1 MGSNEE
7 IMNRLEKLEEE
18 NRILQQKLNN
28 VMLLLTYNKDA
39 KEFAKKLNDGYQMPF
54 TKCNVCYFIE
64 TNTKQMTECSCHYR
78 KN

>member
-1 MGSNEE
+1 MSSNEE

-28 VMLLLTYNKDA
+28 VMLLLSSNKDT
-39 KEFAKKLNDGYQMPF
+39 KEFAKKLYNGYQMSF
-54 TKCNVCYFIE
+54 TKCGVCYFIE